1 MGILEQIY
9 IRSLVE
15 SVVPWSL
22 SRWPIEV
29 VYITESDQEQELWSA
44 IMNLRLTSCISMNSQ
59 GGHILFSWPDRH
71 IEREA
76 GGMPRGV

>member
-1 MGILEQIY
+1 MCSGLTSVQSILIFGAGLVCYLDAGAPVMGILEQIY

-29 VYITESDQEQELWSA
+29 VYITEPGQEQDLWSA
-44 IMNLRLTSCISMNSQ
+44 IMKL
-59 GGHILFSWPDRH
+59 
-71 IEREA
+71 
-76 GGMPRGV
+76 